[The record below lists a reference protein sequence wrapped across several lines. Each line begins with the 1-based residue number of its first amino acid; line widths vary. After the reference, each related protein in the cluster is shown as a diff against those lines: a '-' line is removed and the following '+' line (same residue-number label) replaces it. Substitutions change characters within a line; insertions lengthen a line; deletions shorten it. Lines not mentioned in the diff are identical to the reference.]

1 MSQQYWLK
9 LLYCQGYI
17 AKVNKMVMI
26 IKKFF
31 SLLNPYKTD
40 LPTFTI
46 VGVGPGDPSLLTI
59 AAVDEIKKAEVIVF
73 PISDDNKKS
82 FAAEIVKKYTKFKKS
97 IPIIFP
103 MARKD
108 FDPDEI
114 WSNAV
119 EIIVKFLQNGESV
132 VLLCL
137 GDTSIFASS
146 SNILRIIKHDYPE
159 IITKTIPGISSVSAA
174 AALNDFDLVK
184 KGETLIIK
192 ECPSSKSELTFL
204 IRESKGN
211 KTVLA
216 IMKVGKRWNLVRDIL
231 KKEDIIDTAL
241 IALSIGMPDQIIQ
254 CAAQYKKDFMPYF
267 SLILIRFD

>member
-1 MSQQYWLK
+1 MD
-9 LLYCQGYI
+9 
-17 AKVNKMVMI
+17 

-31 SLLNPYKTD
+31 RKFTGYKSDLVSL
-40 LPTFTI
+40 TI

-59 AAVDEIKKAEVIVF
+59 AAVNAIKKAKVVVF

-82 FAAEIVKKYTKFKKS
+82 FAADIVKKYTKFKKN
-97 IPIIFP
+97 IPIVFP

-119 EIIVKFLQNGESV
+119 EKIVQFIKNGESV
-132 VLLCL
+132 TLLCL
-137 GDTSIFASS
+137 GDTSLFASS
-146 SNILRIIKHDYPE
+146 SNILRIIKDNYPD
-159 IITKTIPGISSVSAA
+159 IITSTIPGISSLSAA
-174 AALNDFDLVK
+174 AALHDFDLVK

-192 ECPSSKSELTFL
+192 ECPTSNLELTTL
-204 IRESKGN
+204 IIESRDN

-216 IMKVGKRWNLVRDIL
+216 IMKVGKRWNLVRETL
-231 KKEDIIDTAL
+231 RKEDIITKSLVAL
-241 IALSIGMPDQIIQ
+241 NVGMPDQIIQ
-254 CAAQYKKDFMPYF
+254 NASQYKKEVMPYF

>member
-1 MSQQYWLK
+1 M
-9 LLYCQGYI
+9 
-17 AKVNKMVMI
+17 
-26 IKKFF
+26 IKKFLRLF
-31 SLLNPYKTD
+31 IGYKND
-40 LPTFTI
+40 VVSFTVI
-46 VGVGPGDPSLLTI
+46 GVGPGDPSLLTI
-59 AAVDEIKKAEVIVF
+59 AAVDAIKKAKVIFF

-82 FAAEIVKKYTKFKKS
+82 FAAEIVKKYTKFKKN

-119 EIIVKFLQNGESV
+119 EKIVKFIQNSESV

-137 GDTSIFASS
+137 GDTSLYASS
-146 SNILRIIKHDYPE
+146 SNILRIIKNNYPE
-159 IITKTIPGISSVSAA
+159 IITKTIPGISSISAA

-192 ECPSSKSELTFL
+192 ECPSSNLELTSL
-204 IRESKGN
+204 IRESRGN

-216 IMKVGKRWNLVRDIL
+216 IMKVGKRWNLVEEIL
-231 KKEDIIDTAL
+231 KKEDITNKSL
-241 IALSIGMPDQIIQ
+241 IALNLGMPDQIIQ
-254 CAAQYKKDFMPYF
+254 YASEYKKDFMPYF

>member
-1 MSQQYWLK
+1 MIK
-9 LLYCQGYI
+9 
-17 AKVNKMVMI
+17 NK
-26 IKKFF
+26 FL
-31 SLLNPYKTD
+31 SLLNRYITD

-59 AAVDEIKKAEVIVF
+59 AAVDAIKKAKVIVF
-73 PISDDNKKS
+73 PISDDNKNG
-82 FAAEIVKKYTKFKKS
+82 FAAEIVKKYTKFKKN

-119 EIIVKFLQNGESV
+119 EKIVKFIQNGESV
-132 VLLCL
+132 ALLCL

-146 SNILRIIKHDYPE
+146 SNILRIIKNNHPE
-159 IITKTIPGISSVSAA
+159 IITKTIPGISSISAA
-174 AALNDFDLVK
+174 AALIDFDLVK

-192 ECPSSKSELTFL
+192 ECSSSESELTTL
-204 IRESKGN
+204 IRESKEN
-211 KTVLA
+211 RTVLA
-216 IMKVGKRWNLVRDIL
+216 IMKVGKRWNLVREIL
-231 KKEDIIDTAL
+231 KIEDIIDTTL
-241 IALSIGMPDQIIQ
+241 IALSVGMSDQIV
-254 CAAQYKKDFMPYF
+254 QYASQYEKEFMPYF

>member
-1 MSQQYWLK
+1 
-9 LLYCQGYI
+9 
-17 AKVNKMVMI
+17 MI
-26 IKKFF
+26 IKKFL
-31 SLLNPYKTD
+31 SLFNRYKTD

-59 AAVDEIKKAEVIVF
+59 AAVDAIKKAKVIVF

-82 FAAEIVKKYTKFKKS
+82 FAAEIVKKYTKFKKN

-108 FDPDEI
+108 FEPDEI

-119 EIIVKFLQNGESV
+119 EKIVKFIKNGESV

-146 SNILRIIKHDYPE
+146 SNILRIIKQNYPE
-159 IITKTIPGISSVSAA
+159 IITKTIPGISSLSAA

-192 ECPSSKSELTFL
+192 ECPSSNAELTSL
-204 IRESKGN
+204 IKESRGN

-216 IMKVGKRWNLVRDIL
+216 IMKVGKRWNLVRETL
-231 KKEDIIDTAL
+231 KKEGIIKKSL
-241 IALSIGMPDQIIQ
+241 IALSVGMPDQIIQ
-254 CAAQYKKDFMPYF
+254 YASQYKKEFMPYF

>member
-1 MSQQYWLK
+1 ML
-9 LLYCQGYI
+9 
-17 AKVNKMVMI
+17 
-26 IKKFF
+26 IKKILKKFIGHKSDSA
-31 SLLNPYKTD
+31 SL
-40 LPTFTI
+40 TI

-59 AAVDEIKKAEVIVF
+59 AAVDAIKKAQVIFF

-82 FAAEIVKKYTKFKKS
+82 FAAEIVKKYTKFKKN

-114 WSNAV
+114 WSSAA
-119 EIIVKFLQNGESV
+119 EKIVKFIKNGESV

-146 SNILRIIKHDYPE
+146 SNILRTIKHNYPE
-159 IITKTIPGISSVSAA
+159 IITINIPGISSISAA

-192 ECPSSKSELTFL
+192 ECPSSNSELTTL
-204 IRESKGN
+204 IRNSRGN
-211 KTVLA
+211 KMVLA
-216 IMKVGKRWNLVRDIL
+216 IMKVGQRWNLVREIL
-231 KKEDIIDTAL
+231 KKEGIINTSL
-241 IALSIGMPDQIIQ
+241 IAISVGMPDQIIQ
-254 CAAQYKKDFMPYF
+254 YASQYKKDIMPYL

>member
-1 MSQQYWLK
+1 MFK
-9 LLYCQGYI
+9 
-17 AKVNKMVMI
+17 
-26 IKKFF
+26 KKFLTLLKGYKCDSV
-31 SLLNPYKTD
+31 SL
-40 LPTFTI
+40 TI

-59 AAVDEIKKAEVIVF
+59 AAVNAIKKAKVIVF
-73 PISDDNKKS
+73 PVSDDNKKS
-82 FAAEIVKKYTKFKKS
+82 FAAEIVKKHTKFKKS

-114 WSNAV
+114 WSNAA
-119 EIIVKFLQNGESV
+119 EKIINFIRNGESV

-137 GDTSIFASS
+137 GDTSLFASS
-146 SNILRIIKHDYPE
+146 SNILRIIKDNYPE

-174 AALNDFDLVK
+174 AALNGFDLVK

-192 ECPSSKSELTFL
+192 ECPSSKAELTSL

-211 KTVLA
+211 KMVLVL
-216 IMKVGKRWNLVRDIL
+216 MKVGKRWNLVREIL
-231 KKEDIIDTAL
+231 QKEDIIDTSL
-241 IALSIGMPDQIIQ
+241 IALSVGMPDQIIQ
-254 CAAQYKKDFMPYF
+254 FASQYKKDFMPYF